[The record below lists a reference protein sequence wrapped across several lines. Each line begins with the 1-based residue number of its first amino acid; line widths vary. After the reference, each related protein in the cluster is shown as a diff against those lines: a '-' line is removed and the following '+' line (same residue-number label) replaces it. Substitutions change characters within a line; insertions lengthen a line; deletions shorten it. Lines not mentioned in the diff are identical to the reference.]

1 MAVEIEIH
9 DLIVRSLKGS
19 LTPTEQEELDRW
31 LAQSAEN
38 RIVFD
43 RICDTAHFST
53 VLKSLDTYDQAAG
66 WLKVKNRVTFKNY
79 KVSMQFQFLKMT
91 AVLISL
97 LMVSGTSFFIYQR
110 LKGPSEVKLQ
120 PNSSEIYAPQSSK
133 ATLRLENGRE
143 IPLESIEQQGQILAD
158 AVKLVRKP
166 DGAISYELLKNG
178 SITRVSYNTISNP
191 KGSKVV
197 DLFLS
202 DGTHV
207 WLNAGSSITYPIVFV
222 GNKRSVNIVG
232 EAYFEV
238 AKNPQMPF
246 WVQKEDFTL
255 KVLGTAFN
263 VNAYDNESQVMVT
276 LLHGKVTVSLAGVLP
291 EIMLKPAQQ
300 ASIGSNISV
309 FDNVDTESVIAWKN
323 GYFSFNKADIK
334 TVMRQIERWYDVEVE
349 LGSKYLD
356 RRFTGEISRMSS
368 VSKVLEVLKE
378 SNIHCYVEGK
388 KVIIK

>member
-300 ASIGSNISV
+300 ASIGSNI
-309 FDNVDTESVIAWKN
+309 
-323 GYFSFNKADIK
+323 G
-334 TVMRQIERWYDVEVE
+334 
-349 LGSKYLD
+349 L
-356 RRFTGEISRMSS
+356 
-368 VSKVLEVLKE
+368 
-378 SNIHCYVEGK
+378 
-388 KVIIK
+388 